1 MTPAMTDN
9 PPATVG
15 ESGLGGQPVQ
25 QVPGSTVPA
34 LPVSI
39 PPHRQPIPP
48 LRRDLRATAGIGL
61 LIAAVFFV
69 IGGGW
74 AAMAPIGGA
83 VIAEGVVS
91 PEGSRRTVQH
101 LEGGIVREIDIK
113 EGDQVSAGQ
122 VLMVLEDVSA
132 RAEVGT
138 LESRLR
144 TLAAIEARL
153 TAERN
158 GSHQVAFTHP
168 ILANGSDP
176 EVRAVID
183 QQVNQFEARRSNDV
197 GRESILNQR
206 VAQLDQQIAGAQRQL
221 EGVRRQADL
230 IREEIKGVAELYEKG
245 YEKKPRLLALQ
256 RSEADLMGQEGDLV
270 ARIARS
276 REQIGET
283 HLQIM
288 NIRQQRLEDIDKELA
303 DTQAKRQ
310 EMEQQIS
317 DSLDKLHR
325 KTITAPVDGTVL
337 TLKIKTVGGVVRP
350 GEPVIDIVPLHDD
363 LIIDGRI
370 SPKDVDDVHA
380 GQHAFVMFPSFS
392 QRIMFKLH
400 GTVDHVSADSLT
412 DEKSGRSFFI
422 VKLRVDREELER
434 LDPEIV
440 LGPGMP
446 AEAFISTTPRTL
458 LEYLVQPLSMVIARS
473 FREH

>member
-1 MTPAMTDN
+1 MSGN
-9 PPATVG
+9 PPATADDF
-15 ESGLGGQPVQ
+15 
-25 QVPGSTVPA
+25 GSSAQRVPA
-34 LPVSI
+34 TPATISPATEAIV
-39 PPHRQPIPP
+39 PTYRQPIPP
-48 LRRDLRATAGIGL
+48 LRHDLWATARVGL
-61 LIAAVFFV
+61 LIVALFFV

-83 VIAEGVVS
+83 VIADGVVS

-101 LEGGIVREIDIK
+101 LEGGIVREIKVK
-113 EGDQVSAGQ
+113 EGDRVEEGQ
-122 VLMVLEDVSA
+122 ILMVLEDVSA

-153 TAERN
+153 IAERN
-158 GSHQVAFTHP
+158 GSRQVAFTHP
-168 ILANGSDP
+168 ALAEGNDP
-176 EVRAVID
+176 EVRAVIE

-206 VAQLDQQIAGAQRQL
+206 VAQLEQQIVGAQRQL
-221 EGVRRQADL
+221 EGVRRQAEL

-256 RSEADLMGQEGDLV
+256 RSEADLVGQEGDLV

-303 DTQAKRQ
+303 ETQAKRQ
-310 EMEQQIS
+310 EIEEQIR

-325 KTITAPVDGTVL
+325 KSITAPVDGTIL
-337 TLKIKTVGGVVRP
+337 TLKIKTIGGVVRP
-350 GEPVIDIVPLHDD
+350 GEPVIDIVPLRDD
-363 LIIDGRI
+363 LLIDGRI

-380 GQHAFVMFPSFS
+380 GQHAYVMFPSFS
-392 QRIMFKLH
+392 QRIMYKLD
-400 GTVDHVSADSLT
+400 GAVDHVSADSIT

-422 VKLRVDREELER
+422 VKIRVDRDELQR

-473 FREH
+473 FREQ